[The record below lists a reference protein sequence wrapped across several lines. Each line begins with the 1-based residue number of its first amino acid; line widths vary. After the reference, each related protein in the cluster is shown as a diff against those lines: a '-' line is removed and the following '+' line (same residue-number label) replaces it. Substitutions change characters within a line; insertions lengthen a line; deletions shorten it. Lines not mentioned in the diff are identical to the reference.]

1 MSDDLPDP
9 QQGEFWMTSKGRTVE
24 ILARDVVYQPE
35 GDWSTSHDT
44 DTIAYQFLGG
54 SMVHLRSVGSL
65 KLWTKVEFE

>member
-1 MSDDLPDP
+1 MVSLPDP
-9 QQGEFWMTSKGRTVE
+9 HPGEFWSTSKGRAVE

-35 GDWSTSHDT
+35 GDWSIPQEI
-44 DTIAYQFLGG
+44 DTIAYKFLGG